1 MRGWRRRFL
10 HNAVFFDSFS
20 ARKRKESSSEWEE
33 GAKHDSST
41 SESSAL
47 PPLTPYALWHVMFSP
62 PSFLPSFPFTPFL
75 SLLPPAI
82 PFPPLVNPPQKKK
95 KIGQGN
101 LPAPPPATSPPRF
114 VWYLTTATV
123 AFTNFICAEFMSDS
137 YSVRTGERSKGG
149 CLRVRCVYT
158 GIMWTIH
165 NTSTDTSVAIL
176 SIMLLLFKPGATIKA

>member
-10 HNAVFFDSFS
+10 HDAVFFDSFG
-20 ARKRKESSSEWEE
+20 ARKRKESRREWEE
-33 GAKHDSST
+33 GVRHDSSM
-41 SESSAL
+41 SGSSVPSFY
-47 PPLTPYALWHVMFSP
+47 PPSIL
-62 PSFLPSFPFTPFL
+62 PSFLFTPVFL
-75 SLLPPAI
+75 SYLRPAI